1 MPAIRVLR
9 RLLRPPLALAL
20 AASSLLA
27 VTMAPVQADTGAP
40 PTVTVGADQVVVR
53 TDTAFL
59 PGVVSDDGLPAPSAV
74 TAHWTKVSGPG
85 AVHFSRADEALTTAS
100 FDATGD
106 YVLRLTA
113 SDGGGQGSA
122 ELTVSVVSAP
132 STTIRVPADYPTIQ
146 AALDAAPVHALVLV
160 SPGTYSETITIRR
173 SLTLASTYYTTGD
186 PARIDQT
193 VIQGIDASLEIVAIA
208 SGAGAD
214 TRFVGF
220 TVTGGKDGVKV
231 RGSGVV
237 EHNRL
242 VGLGTD
248 ATEIVSGG
256 AGLIQHNVMQQN
268 GDDGVDLGSS
278 SALVTDNLVQ
288 SNNGDGVETRTRNTT
303 TPIYQI
309 IVRGNRFLG
318 NDDNGLQ
325 VIDDDTIAG
334 SPTQS
339 ATVFTIDHN
348 VIANNTQAGLGLMDN
363 SETTEDYR
371 GASLVE
377 RITVTNNT
385 FDGNAYGITGGDNL
399 VAVNNIFARQP
410 NIALKNV
417 DGASRTAFN
426 LFYANG
432 SLETSSNIDAATA
445 ISGDPMLDS
454 SFTPQA
460 GSPAI
465 DAGTARYSL
474 PNGEQ
479 VVPPTAYQGIAPD
492 LGAIETDGSST
503 PGDPAVD
510 PHEVV
515 TLTAGGSSSTA
526 GSPVRLAGLVTSNGA
541 AVAHER
547 VTVRVSRAPANHTV
561 TLATTSTGADGRF
574 SLADKPR
581 VTTRYTATTVRG
593 RSATVTVRVRPR
605 LTGQLIRT
613 VVHRGTRTT
622 LQGIVAPAD
631 RGQVLRLQRRS
642 GDRWV
647 TMQSSRM
654 PGGGK
659 LGYRFTIRPK
669 VSGRLHMRVLA
680 AAHNGR
686 DAAVT
691 RDLVLRVR
699 R

>member
-9 RLLRPPLALAL
+9 RLLRPPLALAM
-20 AASSLLA
+20 AASSLLVA
-27 VTMAPVQADTGAP
+27 TMAPVRADTGAP
-40 PTVTVGADQVVVR
+40 PTATVGADQVVAR

-256 AGLIQHNVMQQN
+256 AGLIQHNVMQQD
-268 GDDGVDLGSS
+268 GDDGVDLGSC

-334 SPTQS
+334 SPRS
-339 ATVFTIDHN
+339 RPP
-348 VIANNTQAGLGLMDN
+348 
-363 SETTEDYR
+363 SSRSTT
-371 GASLVE
+371 
-377 RITVTNNT
+377 
-385 FDGNAYGITGGDNL
+385 
-399 VAVNNIFARQP
+399 
-410 NIALKNV
+410 
-417 DGASRTAFN
+417 
-426 LFYANG
+426 
-432 SLETSSNIDAATA
+432 TSSPTTPRPG
-445 ISGDPMLDS
+445 SG
-454 SFTPQA
+454 
-460 GSPAI
+460 
-465 DAGTARYSL
+465 
-474 PNGEQ
+474 
-479 VVPPTAYQGIAPD
+479 
-492 LGAIETDGSST
+492 
-503 PGDPAVD
+503 
-510 PHEVV
+510 
-515 TLTAGGSSSTA
+515 
-526 GSPVRLAGLVTSNGA
+526 
-541 AVAHER
+541 
-547 VTVRVSRAPANHTV
+547 
-561 TLATTSTGADGRF
+561 
-574 SLADKPR
+574 
-581 VTTRYTATTVRG
+581 
-593 RSATVTVRVRPR
+593 
-605 LTGQLIRT
+605 
-613 VVHRGTRTT
+613 
-622 LQGIVAPAD
+622 
-631 RGQVLRLQRRS
+631 
-642 GDRWV
+642 
-647 TMQSSRM
+647 
-654 PGGGK
+654 
-659 LGYRFTIRPK
+659 
-669 VSGRLHMRVLA
+669 
-680 AAHNGR
+680 
-686 DAAVT
+686 
-691 RDLVLRVR
+691 
-699 R
+699 

>member
-1 MPAIRVLR
+1 M
-9 RLLRPPLALAL
+9 
-20 AASSLLA
+20 
-27 VTMAPVQADTGAP
+27 
-40 PTVTVGADQVVVR
+40 
-53 TDTAFL
+53 
-59 PGVVSDDGLPAPSAV
+59 
-74 TAHWTKVSGPG
+74 
-85 AVHFSRADEALTTAS
+85 HFGRADEALTTVS

-193 VIQGIDASLEIVAIA
+193 VIQGIDASQENVAIA

-214 TRFVGF
+214 TRFAGF

-242 VGLGTD
+242 VGVGTD

-278 SALVTDNLVQ
+278 SALVTDNLAQ
-288 SNNGDGVETRTRNTT
+288 GNNGDGVETRTRNTT

-348 VIANNTQAGLGLMDN
+348 VIANNNQAGLGLMDN

-445 ISGDPMLDS
+445 ISGDPMLDN

-465 DAGTARYSL
+465 DAGTDRYSL

-479 VVPPTAYQGIAPD
+479 AVPPTAYQGIAPD
-492 LGAIETDGSST
+492 LGAIETDGSSA
-503 PGDPAVD
+503 PVDPPAD

-515 TLTAGGSSSTA
+515 TLTAGRSSSTA
-526 GSPVRLAGLVTSNGA
+526 GSPVQLAGLVTSNGA

-631 RGQVLRLQRRS
+631 RGQLLRLQRRS
-642 GDRWV
+642 GGRWV

-669 VSGRLHMRVLA
+669 VSARLHLRVLA